1 VTGPGVV
8 LLHGQPGFGSD
19 WREVCAQ
26 LPTDTKWIAPDRPG
40 YGASEL
46 AAGGFAWNASATLQA
61 MDAAQIEH
69 AVLVGHSYGGGVA
82 LAIAEAAPQRI
93 RGIVLLASV
102 GPDCLNLGDQLLA
115 APYLGP
121 VLALWAWTLT
131 PWAARRWRAVL
142 RRRAGRDLR
151 PDEAVALD
159 IWGNSRH
166 RNGSIRQTVLVEQR
180 ALFGELDAVLG
191 AAPEVQVPVLMLA
204 DPHDSIIPFAT
215 ARTLE
220 KLLPDARLVPVDG
233 GHHLPR
239 RRPEMVA
246 LAIRQMLG
254 DIG

>member
-1 VTGPGVV
+1 VTNPGVV
-8 LLHGQPGFGSD
+8 FLHGQPGYGSD

-26 LPTDTKWIAPDRPG
+26 LPGDIAWIAPDRPG
-40 YGASEL
+40 YGTSEL
-46 AAGGFAWNASATLQA
+46 AAGGFAWNASATLKA
-61 MDAAQIEH
+61 MDAAQIEQ

-93 RGIVLLASV
+93 RGVVLLASV

-115 APYLGP
+115 ARYLGP

-131 PWAARRWRAVL
+131 PWAARLWRTVL

-151 PDEAVALD
+151 PDEAIALD

-166 RNGSIRQTVLVEQR
+166 RYGSMRRTFLIEQR
-180 ALFGELDAVLG
+180 ALFGELDAVLL
-191 AAPEVQVPVLMLA
+191 AVPEVHVPVLLLA

-215 ARTLE
+215 AQALE
-220 KLLPDARLVPVDG
+220 KLLPDARLAPIDG